1 MLQRNEYVSSASA
14 GFFARLLSA
23 CSDYRKWHVRTYRDL
38 KDSARGAVTR
48 KSEFTN
54 IGLRYVLELN
64 IIVLICTVG
73 LLCYLRHVAEVS

>member
-1 MLQRNEYVSSASA
+1 MSSASA
-14 GFFARLLSA
+14 GFFARLLSV

-54 IGLRYVLELN
+54 IGLRCVLELN
-64 IIVLICTVG
+64 LIVLICTVG